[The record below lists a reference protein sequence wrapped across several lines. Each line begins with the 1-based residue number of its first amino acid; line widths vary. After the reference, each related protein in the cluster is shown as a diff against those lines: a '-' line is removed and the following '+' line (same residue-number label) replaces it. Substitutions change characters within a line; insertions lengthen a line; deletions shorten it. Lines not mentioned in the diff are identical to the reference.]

1 MPPARRARSFLVTRT
16 WKLEC
21 VDEVRGTIKLLFSSY
36 WGSLYS
42 GFLGC
47 HRRSHLGVSRQFS
60 GASWCISRACRHPE
74 LLGIRCGIDLAGFSV
89 RVVRFRCVCNDSL
102 HGLMLALPRHVW
114 CLFLRVD
121 PRYRSTRS
129 DPWSA
134 AASIFPAVSFAI
146 VARFRKRAAYAAA
159 TAPLPDKHC
168 YYDPIASPCGVG
180 VDAEKGAMPALDLH
194 SLAALRIG
202 WFQTS

>member
-1 MPPARRARSFLVTRT
+1 MVSGNTWAIGMPPARRARSFLVTRA

-21 VDEVRGTIKLLFSSY
+21 VDEVRGTIKLLFSSC

-89 RVVRFRCVCNDSL
+89 RVVWIGVRGISGDTPQRREVWVSARVAADVKAQKRRSRPKTRKIRC
-102 HGLMLALPRHVW
+102 
-114 CLFLRVD
+114 
-121 PRYRSTRS
+121 
-129 DPWSA
+129 
-134 AASIFPAVSFAI
+134 
-146 VARFRKRAAYAAA
+146 
-159 TAPLPDKHC
+159 
-168 YYDPIASPCGVG
+168 
-180 VDAEKGAMPALDLH
+180 
-194 SLAALRIG
+194 RIG
-202 WFQTS
+202 SSRPGCWRI